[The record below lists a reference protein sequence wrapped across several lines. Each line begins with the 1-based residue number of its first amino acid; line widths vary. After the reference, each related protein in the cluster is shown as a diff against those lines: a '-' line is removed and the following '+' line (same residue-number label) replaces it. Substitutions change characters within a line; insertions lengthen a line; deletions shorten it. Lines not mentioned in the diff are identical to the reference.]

1 MRHCRAGGQRK
12 TGKEGVIPMLLPD
25 YYEFCCRVKIVA
37 GHDALGKIPDLLIER
52 GAKKPLIV
60 TDKGVAGA
68 GLIDIVSRAIGDR
81 VAAGLIADDVP
92 PDSDLRVVN
101 RLARLYRDNACDSL
115 LAVGGGSV
123 MDTAKGVNIVVSE
136 NADDLMAF
144 SGAGALNRHLKPL
157 IAVPTTAGTGSE
169 VTQVAVVKDHEKHL
183 KMAFTSYFLLP
194 DISVL
199 DSRMTL
205 TMPPFITAMTGMD
218 AMSHAVEAYYCLQKN
233 PLSDAHARAAV
244 GMIYR
249 QLPLT
254 VKNPEDRDSRLAMAV
269 AACLAGIAFSNSM
282 VGLVH
287 NLGHATGSVC
297 GVPHGLCMAILLPY
311 GLEYNMHKRAD
322 IMAELLLPMAGEEVY
337 LATPAERRAEKVVSL
352 IRGLNEELHAVTGG
366 RHARCLQEIRD
377 REGKPSVPRDILP
390 EIARAAL
397 LDGASIYNPED
408 TDYEDNLLVLEA
420 AWEGKPLDRT
430 RVKKG

>member
-1 MRHCRAGGQRK
+1 
-12 TGKEGVIPMLLPD
+12 LPD

-37 GHDALGKIPDLLIER
+37 GHDALEKIPDLLMER
-52 GAKKPLIV
+52 GAKKPLII
-60 TDKGVAGA
+60 TDRGVAGA

-81 VAAGLIADDVP
+81 MNAGLIADDVP

-101 RLARLYRDNACDSL
+101 RLARLYRDNACDAII
-115 LAVGGGSV
+115 AVGGGSV
-123 MDTAKGVNIVVSE
+123 MDTAKGINIVVSE
-136 NADDLMAF
+136 NAEDLMAF
-144 SGAGALNRHLKPL
+144 SGVGALKRPLKPL
-157 IAVPTTAGTGSE
+157 VAVPTTAGTGSE
-169 VTQVAVVKDHEKHL
+169 VTQVAVIKDHEKHL
-183 KMAFTSYFLLP
+183 KMAFGSYFLLP
-194 DISVL
+194 DISIL

-233 PLSDAHARAAV
+233 PLSDAHALSAV

-249 QLPLT
+249 HLPLV
-254 VKNPEDRDSRLAMAV
+254 VKNPDDREGRLAMAV

-311 GLEYNMHKRAD
+311 GLEYNLHKMAD
-322 IMAELLLPMAGEEVY
+322 VMAELLLPMAGEQVY
-337 LATPAERRAEKVVSL
+337 LATPAGQRAQKVVSL
-352 IRGLNEELHAVTGG
+352 IRGLNEDLHAITGG
-366 RHARCLQEIRD
+366 RHARCLQEIKD
-377 REGKPSVPRDILP
+377 REGKPSVPRDVLP
-390 EIARAAL
+390 QIAAAAL

-408 TDYEDNLLVLEA
+408 TDYEDNLMVLEA
-420 AWEGKPLDRT
+420 AWEGKPLDRS